1 MLTKTKF
8 NITFLGCGKMGKV
21 LLLQLLLFD
30 KIQQDLNFI
39 IVNTSGDALKL
50 DLDGKNITIPASSH
64 KEIASMSAK
73 PSNLVFIAV
82 KPQDSEVALLNFLQ
96 NKSLYSQDTVFI
108 SIVAGKEISFFEKIL
123 ANNGCDK
130 LIRAMPN
137 ILIGAGGNGLFAY
150 YSNLAFK
157 VDGINKSKALGVISA
172 FDNLLELKQEEDFA
186 AITAII
192 GSGPAYIFLIQ
203 EILAQILQKEI
214 SYLEKP
220 VINNLI
226 SGLVIGSGVMAKN
239 SKIEFEEMRKM
250 VTSKKGTTESAI
262 NSLENNNI
270 RAIIEEAIEEAISR
284 CKELSF

>member
-1 MLTKTKF
+1 MAKAKF

-21 LLLQLLLFD
+21 LLAQLLLFD
-30 KIQQDLNFI
+30 KTQKDLDFI
-39 IVNTSGDALKL
+39 IINTSGDALKI
-50 DLDGKNITIPASSH
+50 DLDGENITIPASSQ
-64 KEIASMSAK
+64 KNIASLSVK

-82 KPQDSEVALLNFLQ
+82 KPQDSELALLNFLQ

-123 ANNGCDK
+123 TNNGCAK

-137 ILIGAGGNGLFAY
+137 VLIGEGGNGLFAH

-157 VDGINKSKALGVISA
+157 SDHINKSKVLDIISA
-172 FDNLLELKQEEDFA
+172 FDNLLELNQEKDFS

-214 SYLEKP
+214 PYLEKP
-220 VINNLI
+220 IINNLI
-226 SGLVIGSGVMAKN
+226 SGLVIGSGMMAKN
-239 SKIEFEEMRKM
+239 NRIEFEEMRKI

-270 RAIIEEAIEEAISR
+270 RAIIKEAIEKAISR

>member
-1 MLTKTKF
+1 MTKAKF

-21 LLLQLLLFD
+21 LLAKLLIFD
-30 KIQQDLNFI
+30 KAQKNLDFI
-39 IVNTSGDALKL
+39 IVNSSGDALKL
-50 DLDGKNITIPASSH
+50 DLDGENITIPALGY
-64 KEIASMSAK
+64 KNIASLSEK

-82 KPQDSEVALLNFLQ
+82 KPQESEGALRNFLQ

-123 ANNGCDK
+123 ANNGCVK

-157 VDGINKSKALGVISA
+157 VDDITKSKVLDIISA
-172 FDNLLELKQEEDFA
+172 FDNLLELNQEKDFS

-203 EILAQILQKEI
+203 EILAQILQNEV

-220 VINNLI
+220 LINHLI
-226 SGLVIGSGVMAKN
+226 SGLVIGSGMMAQN
-239 SKIEFEEMRKM
+239 SKIEFEEMRKT

-270 RAIIEEAIEEAISR
+270 RAIIEEAIKEAIAR